1 MIKILIAMMAAVAI
15 TIVVA
20 LGYGEYKVGHAN
32 CHETGNSTTMY
43 MMVGKML
50 LPITSP
56 EVICE

>member
-1 MIKILIAMMAAVAI
+1 MMRILICMMAAVAI
-15 TIVVA
+15 TILVVS
-20 LGYGEYKVGHAN
+20 GCGEAKER

-43 MMVGKML
+43 MMVGKIL